1 MTTTTETKA
10 SQPAFLGS
18 EGVYMLPHHVSE
30 IERLRKQHHFMAT
43 TTDGLL
49 LDPRVTA
56 GDGPLRVLDAGCADG
71 WSPFPL
77 HPTGEQNKLLHCIIF
92 PR

>member
-1 MTTTTETKA
+1 MDHPFINLDTAAMITTTETKA
-10 SQPAFLGS
+10 SQATFLGS

-71 WSPFPL
+71 
-77 HPTGEQNKLLHCIIF
+77 
-92 PR
+92 